1 MRASIAVE
9 VTSIRLN
16 SNLPPVQKV
25 QILSFPTPF
34 RTSQYLIFSPTQRTL
49 KAHRKMSKNLQEISR
64 WAGIL
69 LSIKYPPL
77 NSICWKVTLFVVR
90 YTFHALEKAHCYK
103 MPLEN
108 QQFLKFLLFMI
119 SLHFVRKSTQK
130 KKMQQNEQKFKGLE
144 NFKKCRFR
152 VAENWGASPLSFLQ
166 LWITWRG
173 TLR

>member
-1 MRASIAVE
+1 MVPGLFAYSR
-9 VTSIRLN
+9 
-16 SNLPPVQKV
+16 PPPLQKV

-103 MPLEN
+103 MPLEY
-108 QQFLKFLLFMI
+108 QHFLKFLLFMV
-119 SLHFVRKSTQK
+119 SLHFVKKSSQK
-130 KKMQQNEQKFKGLE
+130 RKMQQNEEKFKGLE
-144 NFKKCRFR
+144 NLKNIRFR
-152 VAENWGASPLSFLQ
+152 VAENCAGSPLNFLP
-166 LWITWRG
+166 L
-173 TLR
+173 